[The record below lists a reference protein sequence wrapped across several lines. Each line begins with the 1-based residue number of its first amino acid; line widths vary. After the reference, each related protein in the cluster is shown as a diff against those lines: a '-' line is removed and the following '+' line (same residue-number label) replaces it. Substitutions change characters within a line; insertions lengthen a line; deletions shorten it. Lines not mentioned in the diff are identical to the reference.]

1 MLEGV
6 TTIFRAVALLCALG
20 GPLFAQD
27 ATGKVFDKEL
37 APRRKGGDPLVYAV
51 YLARSYTSRKPAPL
65 ILAIHAGRG
74 TAHRFAS
81 FLMPLA
87 EAQGAVLVCPQGIE
101 EIIGAEGYWWKG
113 NKSEMVA
120 IDRLLAAVRKHYRLD
135 AKRFTL
141 VGLAD
146 GAELG
151 MRWALAKD
159 RGLKGLI
166 ALNFLW
172 KPPGSLRAPK
182 TLKVCLVA
190 CRKAKEKSILLKDE
204 AEKARKA
211 LERSKYPVVL
221 RIMPGASRSFFF
233 GWERTFRKAYAWF
246 NGKLDWPAELAK
258 PPAPPKA
265 R

>member
-1 MLEGV
+1 M
-6 TTIFRAVALLCALG
+6 TFRALALLCAVSA
-20 GPLFAQD
+20 PLLAQE
-27 ATGKVFDKEL
+27 AKGKVIEKEL
-37 APRRKGGDPLVYAV
+37 APRRKGGDPFVYAV
-51 YLARSYTSRKPAPL
+51 YLATSYDARKPAPL

-74 TAHRFAS
+74 TARRFAS

-113 NKSEMVA
+113 SKIEMAAV
-120 IDRLLAAVRKHYRLD
+120 DRLLVVVRKRYKLD
-135 AKRFTL
+135 PKRFTL

-151 MRWALAKD
+151 MRWAFAKD
-159 RGLKGLI
+159 RGLRGLI

-172 KPPGSLRAPK
+172 KSKIALHAPK
-182 TLKVCLVA
+182 SLKVCLIA
-190 CRKAKEKSILLKDE
+190 CRKAKEKNILLKDQ
-204 AEKARKA
+204 AQKARKA

-221 RIMPGASRSFFF
+221 RIMPGASRSFFY
-233 GWERTFRKAYAWF
+233 GWEKTFRKAYAWF
-246 NGKLDWPAELAK
+246 DSKLDWPAELAK
-258 PPAPPKA
+258 PPPPPKA